1 MLVFKHNTEEYLHNL
16 WAFMSLHDI
25 YTLRKPKWRYG
36 PKIEIDRMNFI
47 DFASATVLKNMDV
60 PVFAHVE
67 TKKMFKKWS
76 TKYLILTIFKK
87 SIRLLFND

>member
-1 MLVFKHNTEEYLHNL
+1 
-16 WAFMSLHDI
+16 
-25 YTLRKPKWRYG
+25 
-36 PKIEIDRMNFI
+36 MNFI

-76 TKYLILTIFKK
+76 TKYLIFTIFKK